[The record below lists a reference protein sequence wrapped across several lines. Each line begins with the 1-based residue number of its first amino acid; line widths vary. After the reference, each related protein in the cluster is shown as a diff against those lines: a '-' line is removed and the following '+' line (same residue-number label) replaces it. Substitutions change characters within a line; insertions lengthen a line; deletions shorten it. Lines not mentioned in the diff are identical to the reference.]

1 MPVRGQ
7 RLQLV
12 VDRFYQPSRSD
23 TCSKFILPVYPA
35 SSAQLYLIFD
45 WYVRV
50 SQELQTHRLTA
61 DPFLRR
67 RAENLIKGLQR
78 HLTDKD
84 LLEQEQRESDMQ
96 SAYQQWK
103 QIVEF
108 CAEKER
114 QLQLMQVSAV
124 THCQYP
130 IQRFRCCDQALLNS
144 DD

>member
-1 MPVRGQ
+1 MIWHVH
-7 RLQLV
+7 
-12 VDRFYQPSRSD
+12 
-23 TCSKFILPVYPA
+23 
-35 SSAQLYLIFD
+35 
-45 WYVRV
+45 V
-50 SQELQTHRLTA
+50 SQELQTHRLAA

-124 THCQYP
+124 KHCQYP
-130 IQRFRCCDQALLNS
+130 IRWDSCGGRALLNG

>member
-1 MPVRGQ
+1 
-7 RLQLV
+7 
-12 VDRFYQPSRSD
+12 
-23 TCSKFILPVYPA
+23 
-35 SSAQLYLIFD
+35 
-45 WYVRV
+45 
-50 SQELQTHRLTA
+50 
-61 DPFLRR
+61 LRR

-114 QLQLMQVSAV
+114 QLQLMQVNIV
-124 THCQYP
+124 KHCQCA
-130 IQRFRCCDQALLNS
+130 IQWIVVVIEHYCIVTTELLS
-144 DD
+144 CVDCRS